1 MALIEQGKISEYI
14 LLPSDI
20 TKIWRSTRL
29 KDELVKHLQNLFK
42 PKSQFEQEKVEYN
55 HINILAE
62 FILFNLI
69 FAKNELM
76 FDEFKAAMLVDMFWK
91 LLEFDVEEEKGSKM
105 IIQEDNQVQED
116 TGDSE
121 FELKLK

>member
-1 MALIEQGKISEYI
+1 
-14 LLPSDI
+14 LPSDI

-29 KDELVKHLQNLFK
+29 KDEIVKHLQNLFK

-62 FILFNLI
+62 FILYNLI

-76 FDEFKAAMLVDMFWK
+76 FDEFKAAMLVDMFWN
-91 LLEFDVEEEKGSKM
+91 LLEFEVDDHKGTSGS
-105 IIQEDNQVQED
+105 IQVDNQ
-116 TGDSE
+116 
-121 FELKLK
+121 